1 MSYIIIF
8 RNSSR
13 DPQIWRDIKGFIR
26 EFYTYEEAKDFG
38 EEVLK
43 ADRNTRNPYY
53 LNNQCPTS
61 KKKQ

>member
-26 EFYTYEEAKDFG
+26 EFNTYEEAKQLA
-38 EEVLK
+38 EEILK

-53 LNNQCPTS
+53 LSYQIYEESTS
-61 KKKQ
+61 